1 MVLRITVHYQLHS
14 RYHGEMTILE
24 GDITSAKN
32 MALWFGMTRRSCRW
46 EKKSLLEARE
56 KILTQTEEIKVLY
69 ASLRQANVQIA
80 ALEVSRSSGSINEIL
95 RSIDE
100 HVTQHITETQ
110 RMLRKV
116 IGYSSGGFA
125 LATALIVYFMKK

>member
-1 MVLRITVHYQLHS
+1 
-14 RYHGEMTILE
+14 MTILE

-32 MALWFGMTRRSCRW
+32 MALWFGMTGRSCRW

-69 ASLRQANVQIA
+69 AYLRQANVQIA
-80 ALEVSRSSGSINEIL
+80 ALEVSRSSSINEIL